1 MLVVLSRPPYYKS
14 VKDGFIVHKMY
25 KVTFSVDEFD
35 TINLVDFM
43 TGEILPKPILFSDV
57 RVLTDRKEMIK
68 GMFNCARSSGKF
80 GRLKK

>member
-1 MLVVLSRPPYYKS
+1 MLVVLSKPPYYRS

-25 KVTFSVDEFD
+25 RVVFSVENFD

-57 RVLTDRKEMIK
+57 RVLTDKKEMIQ
-68 GMFNCARSSGKF
+68 GMFSCVKSYGKI
-80 GRLKK
+80 KK